1 VKKLLILAPIL
12 LVLAAAAGSKFAGVH
27 QDLISQR
34 KAMAAQWIAVRS
46 LLDQR
51 AQLAPELADAVK
63 GYAQKEAA
71 VFREIADS
79 RTALGDAGRPEQAL
93 DANARLSYALSSL
106 LALSE
111 NYPRLRSDG
120 NFLRLQ
126 DELAAI
132 ENSIAVERQKYNET
146 LEHYNAQLQR
156 FPDNIVASLSGF
168 TRNDAYFQTEIA
180 GRTKPKG

>member
-1 VKKLLILAPIL
+1 VKKLLILAPVL
-12 LVLAAAAGSKFAGVH
+12 LVLAAGAGSKFASVR

-34 KAMAAQWIAVRS
+34 KAMAAQWIEVRS
-46 LLDQR
+46 VLDQR

-63 GYAQKEAA
+63 GYAQKDAA
-71 VFREIADS
+71 PFREIADS
-79 RTALGDAGRPEQAL
+79 RASLGAAGKAEEALK
-93 DANARLSYALSSL
+93 ANARLSYALWSL

-111 NYPRLRSDG
+111 NYPRLQSDG

-168 TRNDAYFQTEIA
+168 TRNDAYFQTEIG